1 MAIQR
6 CKTAAEGERGGTPQ
20 RGAWERAVMGLCIL
34 GGLTV
39 AMRGW
44 SGVRGQLAN
53 PGAGTQAGTAN
64 VGCPYAL
71 RIDIEGG
78 SG

>member
-1 MAIQR
+1 MA
-6 CKTAAEGERGGTPQ
+6 ASGERGGTPL
-20 RGAWERAVMGLCIL
+20 RGAWARAVMGLCML
-34 GGLTV
+34 GGWTV

-53 PGAGTQAGTAN
+53 PGAGMQVGTAN
-64 VGCPYAL
+64 VGSPYAL
-71 RIDIEGG
+71 RLDIEGG